1 MQSLKACMI
10 SLFNRLLFDII
21 HARYLLECFI
31 TILPG
36 ILLGII
42 YRTPLFFMASFLAI
56 ASIMPYNKSY
66 NKKYLTLLSL
76 LFISLFSFVFAHQ
89 PHQGSDL
96 YWLCLLAISLTFG
109 FLEAHLPLLKSLFSW
124 LFIGMLYGTIQFGHY
139 GVSFIQYLQI
149 LVVAV
154 IGILLFLSIVK
165 TEPLKTQTV
174 QFKFQWYFIIRY
186 SKYFLFLIIASS
198 VLWISQLNQ
207 PQWFLWSGL
216 SVLSF
221 VLSDV
226 TEKMKKKIIASAI
239 GILLAYITMQLLPD
253 GPYLQVIAY
262 SGIALSLRGFRQYQ
276 HSLTIRCYFVVLFA
290 GNHAL
295 AISQARF
302 YDVFFGGII
311 GLLLSVILAKA
322 DAILVNNADKTPKSL

>member
-1 MQSLKACMI
+1 
-10 SLFNRLLFDII
+10 
-21 HARYLLECFI
+21 
-31 TILPG
+31 
-36 ILLGII
+36 
-42 YRTPLFFMASFLAI
+42 
-56 ASIMPYNKSY
+56 
-66 NKKYLTLLSL
+66 
-76 LFISLFSFVFAHQ
+76 
-89 PHQGSDL
+89 
-96 YWLCLLAISLTFG
+96 
-109 FLEAHLPLLKSLFSW
+109 
-124 LFIGMLYGTIQFGHY
+124 MLYGTIQFGHY

-226 TEKMKKKIIASAI
+226 TEKNEKENHRIFNWDITCLYNDAT
-239 GILLAYITMQLLPD
+239 LA
-253 GPYLQVIAY
+253 
-262 SGIALSLRGFRQYQ
+262 
-276 HSLTIRCYFVVLFA
+276 
-290 GNHAL
+290 
-295 AISQARF
+295 
-302 YDVFFGGII
+302 
-311 GLLLSVILAKA
+311 
-322 DAILVNNADKTPKSL
+322 